1 MIYLDNSATT
11 RTLPEAAEA
20 AMAAMTGDFFNPA
33 AAYAYG
39 ARTEKRVNEARTV
52 IARPLKAK
60 REEIIFTSGGTES
73 NNAAIFGSLKGWRG
87 PKRVIT
93 TAVEHPSV
101 FEAVQS
107 LQQSGDVDIVILP
120 VNEQGYPD
128 MNALIAGHLPEEME
142 VLRAAAEAFDMHAS
156 AADAAENTETET
168 DSENGRGLC
177 VGRDVKILSPIPVP
191 LQDVICLGLNYT
203 EHAEEAAAYAKE
215 AFTSK
220 DRYPVY
226 FAKRVNHSP
235 ADGDP
240 VPAYADL
247 VDSLDYEAELAVIIG
262 KDVKGIS
269 PEDVPGC
276 IFGYTILNDFS
287 ARNLQTRHTQWYLG
301 KSLDGYTPMGPCIV
315 TADEFSFPPRLRIS
329 SRVNGELRQDSTTDM
344 LIFGIDHIISEL
356 SRAMTLKA
364 GTIIS
369 TGTPKGVGMGFDPPK
384 FLHAGDTVTC
394 EIEGI
399 GTLTNTISD

>member
-1 MIYLDNSATT
+1 MKLVTFQRLNNNGAFDESAPVMPLFGIGAPMREQETPGGLFSFFGEEVGILSKDGT
-11 RTLPEAAEA
+11 RVLPLAE
-20 AMAAMTGDFFNPA
+20 TG
-33 AAYAYG
+33 
-39 ARTEKRVNEARTV
+39 
-52 IARPLKAK
+52 I
-60 REEIIFTSGGTES
+60 S
-73 NNAAIFGSLKGWRG
+73 
-87 PKRVIT
+87 
-93 TAVEHPSV
+93 
-101 FEAVQS
+101 
-107 LQQSGDVDIVILP
+107 
-120 VNEQGYPD
+120 YPD
-128 MNALIAGHLPEEME
+128 MNSLIAGLLPEEME
-142 VLRAAAEAFDMHAS
+142 VLRAAAEAFEMP
-156 AADAAENTETET
+156 AAGAEAGESMDTETG
-168 DSENGRGLC
+168 SEENRGLF
-177 VGRDVKILSPIPVP
+177 VGTDVKILSPIPVP

-226 FAKRVNHSP
+226 FAKRVDRSP

-240 VPAYADL
+240 VPAYAGL

-262 KDVKGIS
+262 KDVKGIT
-269 PEDVPGC
+269 PEEVPGC

-344 LIFGIDHIISEL
+344 LIFGIDYLISDL
-356 SRAMTLKA
+356 SRAMTLRA

-369 TGTPKGVGMGFDPPK
+369 TGTPKGVGMGFDPPR

-399 GTLTNTISD
+399 GSLTNPICD

>member
-1 MIYLDNSATT
+1 MNVKDPFLRPGWKNT
-11 RTLPEAAEA
+11 AAVVV
-20 AMAAMTGDFFNPA
+20 T
-33 AAYAYG
+33 
-39 ARTEKRVNEARTV
+39 
-52 IARPLKAK
+52 
-60 REEIIFTSGGTES
+60 GGTEMRLVTFQRVGNS
-73 NNAAIFGSLKGWRG
+73 GAFDESAPVMPLFGIGAPMRG
-87 PKRVIT
+87 Q
-93 TAVEHPSV
+93 E
-101 FEAVQS
+101 
-107 LQQSGDVDIVILP
+107 SGDGLFSFFGEEVGILSKDGTKILP
-120 VNEQGYPD
+120 IANTGISYPD
-128 MNALIAGHLPEEME
+128 MNTLLAEHNPQEME
-142 VLRAAAEAFDMHAS
+142 VLRAAAEAMEAPGGF
-156 AADAAENTETET
+156 TE
-168 DSENGRGLC
+168 DSEEAVDTDYLA
-177 VGRDVKILSPIPVP
+177 VGTQAKILSPIPVP

-203 EHAEEAAAYAKE
+203 EHAEEAAVYAKDS
-215 AFTSK
+215 FTAR

-226 FAKRVNHSP
+226 FAKRVNRSP

-262 KDVKGIS
+262 KDVKNIT
-269 PEDVPGC
+269 PEEVQEC

-315 TADEFSFPPRLRIS
+315 TADEFSFPPRLKIS
-329 SRVNGELRQDSTTDM
+329 SRVNGELRQDSMTDM
-344 LIFGIDHIISEL
+344 LIFGIDYIIADL
-356 SRAMTLKA
+356 SRGMTLRA

>member
-1 MIYLDNSATT
+1 MRLVTFQRLNNSGAFDESAPVMPLFGIGAPMREQESRGGLFSFFGEEVGILSRDGT
-11 RTLPEAAEA
+11 RVLPIAE
-20 AMAAMTGDFFNPA
+20 TG
-33 AAYAYG
+33 
-39 ARTEKRVNEARTV
+39 
-52 IARPLKAK
+52 I
-60 REEIIFTSGGTES
+60 S
-73 NNAAIFGSLKGWRG
+73 
-87 PKRVIT
+87 
-93 TAVEHPSV
+93 
-101 FEAVQS
+101 
-107 LQQSGDVDIVILP
+107 
-120 VNEQGYPD
+120 YPD
-128 MNALIAGHLPEEME
+128 MNALIAGHIPEEME
-142 VLRAAAEAFDMHAS
+142 VLRGAAEAFEIPP
-156 AADAAENTETET
+156 ADAEYAETEAEQA
-168 DSENGRGLC
+168 DREGFSSLF
-177 VGRDVKILSPIPVP
+177 VGSDVKILSPIPVP

-226 FAKRVNHSP
+226 FAKRVNRSP

-269 PEDVPGC
+269 PEEVPGC

-315 TADEFSFPPRLRIS
+315 TADEVSFPPRLRIS

-344 LIFGIDHIISEL
+344 LIFGIDHIISDL

-399 GTLTNTISD
+399 GTLTNPICD

>member
-1 MIYLDNSATT
+1 MRLVTFQRLNNNGAFDESAPVMPLFGIGAPVREQEAPGGLFSFFGEEVGILSKDGT
-11 RTLPEAAEA
+11 RVLPAAE
-20 AMAAMTGDFFNPA
+20 TG
-33 AAYAYG
+33 
-39 ARTEKRVNEARTV
+39 
-52 IARPLKAK
+52 I
-60 REEIIFTSGGTES
+60 S
-73 NNAAIFGSLKGWRG
+73 
-87 PKRVIT
+87 
-93 TAVEHPSV
+93 
-101 FEAVQS
+101 
-107 LQQSGDVDIVILP
+107 
-120 VNEQGYPD
+120 YPD
-128 MNALIAGHLPEEME
+128 MNTLIAGHLPEEME
-142 VLRAAAEAFDMHAS
+142 ALRAAAEAFDMPAS

>member
-1 MIYLDNSATT
+1 MRLVTFQRLNNNGAFSESAPVMPLFGIGAPM
-11 RTLPEAAEA
+11 RGQEAGE
-20 AMAAMTGDFFNPA
+20 GCFSFF
-33 AAYAYG
+33 G
-39 ARTEKRVNEARTV
+39 EEVGILSKDGRRV
-52 IARPLKAK
+52 
-60 REEIIFTSGGTES
+60 
-73 NNAAIFGSLKGWRG
+73 
-87 PKRVIT
+87 
-93 TAVEHPSV
+93 
-101 FEAVQS
+101 
-107 LQQSGDVDIVILP
+107 LP
-120 VNEQGYPD
+120 VAETGISYPD

-142 VLRAAAEAFDMHAS
+142 VLRQAAEAFEVTS
-156 AADAAENTETET
+156 PESNEGPFGDAEESETEGMEET
-168 DSENGRGLC
+168 AVENRGLI
-177 VGRDVKILSPIPVP
+177 VGTDVKILSPIPVP

-269 PEDVPGC
+269 PEEVPGC

-344 LIFGIDHIISEL
+344 LIFGIDHIISDL

-369 TGTPKGVGMGFDPPK
+369 TGTPKGVGMGFDPPR

-399 GTLTNTISD
+399 GTLTNTICE

>member
-1 MIYLDNSATT
+1 
-11 RTLPEAAEA
+11 
-20 AMAAMTGDFFNPA
+20 MTGLEAEWKTKRKRKVRA
-33 AAYAYG
+33 A
-39 ARTEKRVNEARTV
+39 
-52 IARPLKAK
+52 
-60 REEIIFTSGGTES
+60 
-73 NNAAIFGSLKGWRG
+73 
-87 PKRVIT
+87 
-93 TAVEHPSV
+93 
-101 FEAVQS
+101 
-107 LQQSGDVDIVILP
+107 QQEVDIMRLVTFQRLNNNGAFDESAPVMPLFGIGAPMREPVPENGMFSFFGEEVGILSKDGKKVLP
-120 VNEQGYPD
+120 IAQTGISYPD
-128 MNALIAGHLPEEME
+128 MNTLIAGHLPEEME
-142 VLRAAAEAFDMHAS
+142 VLRAAAEAIEGLS
-156 AADAAENTETET
+156 AEAETVEEPAAAAEEMDTTYAEAEETGKPYAE
-168 DSENGRGLC
+168 DCLA
-177 VGRDVKILSPIPVP
+177 VGTDVKILSPIPVP

-262 KDVKGIS
+262 KDVKGIA
-269 PEDVPGC
+269 PEEVPDC

-329 SRVNGELRQDSTTDM
+329 CTVNGELRQDSTTDM
-344 LIFGIDHIISEL
+344 LIFGIDHIISDI
-356 SRAMTLKA
+356 SRAMTLRA

-384 FLHAGDTVTC
+384 FLHAGDTVSC

-399 GTLTNTISD
+399 GTLTNTICD

>member
-1 MIYLDNSATT
+1 MRLVTFQRLNNSGAFDESAPVMPLFGIGAPM
-11 RTLPEAAEA
+11 RDQESRSGLFS
-20 AMAAMTGDFFNPA
+20 FFGEEVGILSRD
-33 AAYAYG
+33 G
-39 ARTEKRVNEARTV
+39 ARVLP
-52 IARPLKAK
+52 IA
-60 REEIIFTSGGTES
+60 ETGIS
-73 NNAAIFGSLKGWRG
+73 
-87 PKRVIT
+87 
-93 TAVEHPSV
+93 
-101 FEAVQS
+101 
-107 LQQSGDVDIVILP
+107 
-120 VNEQGYPD
+120 YPD

-142 VLRAAAEAFDMHAS
+142 VLRGAAEAFEIPP
-156 AADAAENTETET
+156 ADAEYAETEAEQT
-168 DSENGRGLC
+168 DREGFSSLF

-215 AFTSK
+215 SFTSK

-269 PEDVPGC
+269 PEEVPGC

-344 LIFGIDHIISEL
+344 LIFGIDHIISDL
-356 SRAMTLKA
+356 SRAMTLRA

-399 GTLTNTISD
+399 GTLTNPICD

>member
-1 MIYLDNSATT
+1 MRLVTFQRLNNNDAFDGSAPVMPLFGIGAPM
-11 RTLPEAAEA
+11 REQESPGGLFS
-20 AMAAMTGDFFNPA
+20 FF
-33 AAYAYG
+33 G
-39 ARTEKRVNEARTV
+39 EEVGILSRDGRRV
-52 IARPLKAK
+52 
-60 REEIIFTSGGTES
+60 
-73 NNAAIFGSLKGWRG
+73 
-87 PKRVIT
+87 
-93 TAVEHPSV
+93 
-101 FEAVQS
+101 
-107 LQQSGDVDIVILP
+107 LP
-120 VNEQGYPD
+120 VAETGISYPD
-128 MNALIAGHLPEEME
+128 MNTLIAEHLPGEME
-142 VLRAAAEAFDMHAS
+142 VLRAAAEAFEMSA
-156 AADAAENTETET
+156 AADAPEDVETET
-168 DSENGRGLC
+168 GIEGGRGLC
-177 VGRDVKILSPIPVP
+177 VGTDVKILSPIPVP

-269 PEDVPGC
+269 PEQVPEC

-344 LIFGIDHIISEL
+344 LIFGIDYIISDL

-369 TGTPKGVGMGFDPPK
+369 TGTPKGVGMGFDPPR

>member
-1 MIYLDNSATT
+1 MRDQESRNGLFSFFGEEVGILSRDGT
-11 RTLPEAAEA
+11 RVLPIAE
-20 AMAAMTGDFFNPA
+20 TG
-33 AAYAYG
+33 
-39 ARTEKRVNEARTV
+39 
-52 IARPLKAK
+52 I
-60 REEIIFTSGGTES
+60 S
-73 NNAAIFGSLKGWRG
+73 
-87 PKRVIT
+87 
-93 TAVEHPSV
+93 
-101 FEAVQS
+101 
-107 LQQSGDVDIVILP
+107 
-120 VNEQGYPD
+120 YPD
-128 MNALIAGHLPEEME
+128 MNVLIAGHLPEEME
-142 VLRAAAEAFDMHAS
+142 VLRGAAEAFEIPP
-156 AADAAENTETET
+156 ADAEYAETEAEQT
-168 DSENGRGLC
+168 DREGFSSLF

-215 AFTSK
+215 SFTSK

-269 PEDVPGC
+269 PEEVPGC

-301 KSLDGYTPMGPCIV
+301 KSLDDYTPMGPCIV

-329 SRVNGELRQDSTTDM
+329 SWVNGELRQDSTTDM
-344 LIFGIDHIISEL
+344 LIFGIDHIISDL
-356 SRAMTLKA
+356 SRAMTLRA

-399 GTLTNTISD
+399 GTLTNPICD